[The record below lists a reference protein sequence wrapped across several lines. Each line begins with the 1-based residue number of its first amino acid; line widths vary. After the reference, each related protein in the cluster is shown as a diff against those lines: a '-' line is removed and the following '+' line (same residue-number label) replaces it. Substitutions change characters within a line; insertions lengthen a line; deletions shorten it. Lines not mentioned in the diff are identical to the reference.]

1 MATLEELQRQMRQ
14 RSRSDPEYAL
24 GALDAEAE
32 IRLGELL
39 NGLYAKS
46 GLTKTEI
53 ARRMGV
59 SQPYVTT
66 LLEEDFARAS
76 LPTLVK
82 FLFALGYRITF
93 DAQRLTSFDWNQLPS
108 KQPARSRSQRLP
120 TRKRAT
126 VRGSATAG
134 GKATPS
140 LHARAAARKAK
151 P

>member
-1 MATLEELQRQMRQ
+1 MATLEELQQQINQ
-14 RSRSDPEYAL
+14 RSKSDPEYAL
-24 GALDAEAE
+24 GALDADAE

-39 NGLYAKS
+39 NGLYEKS

-93 DAQRLTSFDWNQLPS
+93 DAQRLTSFDWSQRPAKQL
-108 KQPARSRSQRLP
+108 ARSQSQGLP
-120 TRKRAT
+120 TRKSTR
-126 VRGSATAG
+126 VRVPATAEA
-134 GKATPS
+134 KTPHP
-140 LHARAAARKAK
+140 LHALAATRKAK

>member
-1 MATLEELQRQMRQ
+1 MATLDELQRQMSQ
-14 RSRSDPEYAL
+14 RSKSDPEYAL

-39 NGLYAKS
+39 NGLYEKS

-93 DAQRLTSFDWNQLPS
+93 DAQRLTSFDWNQLPP
-108 KQPARSRSQRLP
+108 KQPARSKSQGLP
-120 TRKRAT
+120 TRKRAR
-126 VRGSATAG
+126 VRVPATAG
-134 GKATPS
+134 AKATHS
-140 LHARAAARKAK
+140 IHALAHNRKAK